1 MKIIDLLNWRYA
13 TKKMTGAKVPAEKIS
28 NILEA
33 IRLAPTSIG
42 LQPFTVFVVENEL
55 VRKQLTPA
63 ANNQPQIA
71 ECSHLLVFAAWQ
83 DITEAHMD
91 NYMDLVGKTRGL
103 SPEALVTMRSRLS
116 VYLKPNPEHNFQ
128 WAARQAYIALGT
140 AMVAAAAEGVDAT
153 PMEGFKP
160 DEVDAVLGLKE
171 KGLHSVLLLPLGFR
185 DMEKDQLVKQA
196 KVRRSA
202 EELFVWV
209 K

>member
-71 ECSHLLVFAAWQ
+71 ECSHLLVFAAWR
-83 DITEAHMD
+83 IIA
-91 NYMDLVGKTRGL
+91 
-103 SPEALVTMRSRLS
+103 
-116 VYLKPNPEHNFQ
+116 NF
-128 WAARQAYIALGT
+128 
-140 AMVAAAAEGVDAT
+140 
-153 PMEGFKP
+153 
-160 DEVDAVLGLKE
+160 
-171 KGLHSVLLLPLGFR
+171 KGGIIQYRIRINS
-185 DMEKDQLVKQA
+185 DK
-196 KVRRSA
+196 
-202 EELFVWV
+202 
-209 K
+209 